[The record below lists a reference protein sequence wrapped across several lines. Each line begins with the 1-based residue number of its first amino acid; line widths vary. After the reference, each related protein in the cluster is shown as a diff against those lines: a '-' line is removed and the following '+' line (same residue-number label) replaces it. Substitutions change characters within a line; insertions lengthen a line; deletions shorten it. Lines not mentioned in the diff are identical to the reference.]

1 MRDLAELDK
10 LPHAVR
16 SLIVQAHTGA
26 IDRIQPISTSRPGL
40 ALHVHGAQQDVFL
53 RATPLASPDLPL
65 YKRERSAS
73 LSLPLDAPAPRLLW
87 TTAADGWMLL
97 AYELINDNADHVYLS
112 PDPKAV
118 DVPLV
123 LDTVQRLGEILTPCP
138 DERARSVVDLV
149 TSMWAT
155 ANRMLSKAPTR
166 LRGRDLFMS
175 ALQRFDLDALQ
186 GDTLLHGNLS
196 PRHLRIKDQ
205 LVYAV
210 DWGRANLK
218 PQARGLA

>member
-97 AYELINDNADHVYLS
+97 AYELINDNADHV
-112 PDPKAV
+112 
-118 DVPLV
+118 
-123 LDTVQRLGEILTPCP
+123 
-138 DERARSVVDLV
+138 
-149 TSMWAT
+149 
-155 ANRMLSKAPTR
+155 
-166 LRGRDLFMS
+166 
-175 ALQRFDLDALQ
+175 
-186 GDTLLHGNLS
+186 
-196 PRHLRIKDQ
+196 
-205 LVYAV
+205 
-210 DWGRANLK
+210 
-218 PQARGLA
+218 